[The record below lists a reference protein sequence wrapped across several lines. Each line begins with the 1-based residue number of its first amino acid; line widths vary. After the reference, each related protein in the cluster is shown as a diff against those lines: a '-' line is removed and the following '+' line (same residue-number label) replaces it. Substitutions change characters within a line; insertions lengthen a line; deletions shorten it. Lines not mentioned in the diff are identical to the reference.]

1 MCLGCKNKHVTR
13 AKGHVIA
20 SMTESNDAMCTKHPD
35 KRVEFCCVD
44 PCHEL
49 ICSACGLLE
58 HATHKFSSLP
68 EAAERERA
76 KLERVAEE
84 SSQAISGSLAAT
96 KKALEDCVAYIAG
109 LHESV
114 EVEGKKL
121 VRLME
126 QRMAEAHAAIDAK
139 MSPELQRLRKAVDAA
154 GGVWASVRSHAA
166 VTHRL
171 RDPEKCSHADVFRLS
186 PVSELVSG

>member
-1 MCLGCKNKHVTR
+1 LGCKNKHLER
-13 AKGHVIA
+13 AEHHVA
-20 SMTESNDAMCTKHPD
+20 VSLKESKDAMCTKHPD

-49 ICSACGLLE
+49 IYSTCGLLE

-68 EAAERERA
+68 EAAERERGE
-76 KLERVAEE
+76 LERVAEE
-84 SSQAISGSLAAT
+84 STEAISGSLAAT

-114 EVEGKKL
+114 KAEGEKL

-139 MSPELQRLRKAVDAA
+139 MSPELHRLRKAVDAA
-154 GGVWASVRSHAA
+154 GGVWARVRSHAA

-171 RDPEKCSHADVFRLS
+171 RDPEKCSHAEVFRLS
-186 PVSELVSG
+186 PVSE